1 MNKPWF
7 VYIIETESKILYTGI
22 TVDVEKRF
30 KTHAE
35 GKGAK
40 FFRIH
45 RPKSVVYIDQVEGK
59 EIALQRENQIKKLS
73 AQEKRK
79 LIGKA

>member
-1 MNKPWF
+1 MSKPWF
-7 VYIIETESKILYTGI
+7 VYMIETESKILYTGI

-30 KTHAE
+30 KTHVE

-45 RPKSVVYIDQVEGK
+45 RPKRIVYIDQVEGK
-59 EIALQRENQIKKLS
+59 ESALQREIQIKKMS
-73 AQEKRK
+73 AQEKRQ
-79 LIGKA
+79 LIEKT